1 VLRNPPLRPY
11 AIAWVPL
18 AAVYAA
24 LFMASGRPATTAVR
38 SALVTVLPFAL
49 LGLLVL
55 RLPRR
60 VPWHDER
67 RAGFFAAHL
76 GLTVAYALVGAA
88 GVVAAWTLDSLLTTG
103 RAELRF
109 DPMIVAWQ
117 AVMGGLIYLAIA
129 GGAYAWQNA
138 QRVREES
145 ARAAQAD
152 ALRARAELAVLRSQL
167 NPHFLFNT
175 LHAALGL
182 VRRDPALA
190 ERALERLGE
199 VLHYGLRMHREALD
213 QVTLA
218 NEWAF
223 VRSYLEIE
231 SLRLEERLRL
241 HLEADPG
248 AMEELVPPFVLQP
261 LVENAILH
269 AVAPRKAG
277 GRVAITARA
286 TAMGCGSRCATTGRA
301 CLPPP
306 SVPATGSACS
316 SSANASPCSMPAG
329 PTCRS
334 SRPTAEAFAR
344 RSTFPST
351 APRGRS
357 GRDGPDLAGRDRGRR
372 APGPAHPVPVP
383 ETGGLDRARRRGE
396 RRRGGGAPR
405 GRA

>member
-67 RAGFFAAHL
+67 RAGFFAAQL

-103 RAELRF
+103 RAGLRF

-277 GRVAITARA
+277 GRVAITARRHGDGLRLEVCDDGPGMPA
-286 TAMGCGSRCATTGRA
+286 SPERSGNGLGLQLLRERLAMLYAGRA
-301 CLPPP
+301 NLSLQPADGGGLRATIDLPLDR
-306 SVPATGSACS
+306 
-316 SSANASPCSMPAG
+316 PAG
-329 PTCRS
+329 PE
-334 SRPTAEAFAR
+334 RP
-344 RSTFPST
+344 
-351 APRGRS
+351 
-357 GRDGPDLAGRDRGRR
+357 
-372 APGPAHPVPVP
+372 
-383 ETGGLDRARRRGE
+383 
-396 RRRGGGAPR
+396 
-405 GRA
+405 